1 MFGYIGKIIDLIK
14 KYGFKV
20 AWQKFQKKLLYFRS
34 FSIYMKKHMPSDDE
48 LARQREAPEY
58 DEISFS
64 IIVPMHNT
72 PIEFLKEMIES
83 VINQTYSRWQLC
95 LADGS
100 DPENNDVEKC
110 CREYSKKDSRIF
122 YKRLENNLGIAGN
135 SNAALKFTNGS
146 YIALLDHDD
155 LLHPSALYEC
165 AKNIAKNQADV
176 VYTDEMTFKGTPNHV
191 ISIHFKPDFSP
202 DTLLAHN
209 YICHFFVCSRK
220 LQQQVGGFSQ
230 AHNGSQDYDMILKIT
245 EIAKNIVH
253 IPKVLYF
260 WRSHPRSVASDVKK
274 KPYCMKAAQ
283 KAISD
288 HLKRTGKEAT
298 VADSFVLSTYKVNY
312 KIIGNP
318 KISILIPNKDNISY
332 LKKCIDSILKKSNY
346 SNFEIVIV
354 ENNSE
359 KNETK
364 NFYHLL
370 KNKDSRIKI
379 VEYDGKFNYSKIN
392 NFGFKFTSGE
402 YLLLLNNDTEVIS
415 PNWLEEMLMFAQ
427 RDDVGAVGAK
437 LYYEDNTV
445 QHAGV
450 IVGIAGSAGHSHR
463 FFHRSSNGYLHRIS
477 IAQNLSAVTGACLM
491 TRRAV
496 WEQMNGLDEKF
507 EVAFNDVDFCLR
519 LRKAG
524 YLVIF
529 TPYAELYHYESK
541 SRGYENTPEKQR
553 RFSRER
559 NMFRERWKNFIELG
573 DPYYNPNLSLSS
585 EDFRIEI

>member
-1 MFGYIGKIIDLIK
+1 MFGYIGKVINLIK
-14 KYGFKV
+14 KDGLKV
-20 AWQKFQKKLLYFRS
+20 AWRKFKKKLSYFRG
-34 FSIYMKKHMPSDDE
+34 FSIYMKKHEPSESE
-48 LARQREAPEY
+48 LERQREAPEY
-58 DEISFS
+58 DEIAFS
-64 IIVPMHNT
+64 IVVPLHNT
-72 PIEFLKEMIES
+72 PVEFLKEMIES
-83 VINQTYSRWQLC
+83 VKRQTYSRWQLC

-100 DPENNDVEKC
+100 NPQNSDVEKC
-110 CREYSKKDSRIF
+110 CKEYMKNDPRIF
-122 YKRLENNLGIAGN
+122 YKRLENNLGISGN
-135 SNAALKFTNGS
+135 TNAALNLATES
-146 YIALLDHDD
+146 YIALMDHDD
-155 LLHPSALYEC
+155 LLHPSALFEC

-176 VYTDEMTFKGTPNHV
+176 VYTDEMTFKKNPRHV

-209 YICHFFVCSRK
+209 YICHFFVYSRK
-220 LQQQVGGFSQ
+220 LQQRVGCFSK
-230 AHNGSQDYDMILKIT
+230 AHDGSQDYDMILKIT

-260 WRSHPRSVASDVKK
+260 WRSHPGSVASNVEK
-274 KPYCMKAAQ
+274 KPYCMKSAK

-288 HLKRTGKEAT
+288 HLNRTGKKAT
-298 VADSFVLSTYKVNY
+298 VEDSFVLSTYKVNY

-359 KNETK
+359 KSETK
-364 NFYHLL
+364 NFYSIL
-370 KNKDSRIKI
+370 KNKDSRIK
-379 VEYDGKFNYSKIN
+379 VVQYDGEFNYSKIN
-392 NFGFKFTSGE
+392 NFGAKFTSGK

-437 LYYEDNTV
+437 LYYEDNTI

-450 IVGIAGSAGHSHR
+450 IVGIAGHAGHSHR
-463 FFHRSSNGYLHRIS
+463 FFPRSSNGYLHRAS
-477 IAQNLSAVTGACLM
+477 IVQNLSAVTGACLM
-491 TRRAV
+491 TRRDV

-529 TPYAELYHYESK
+529 TPYSELYHYESK
-541 SRGYENTPEKQR
+541 SRGYENTPQKQQ
-553 RFSRER
+553 RFSKER
-559 NMFRERWKNFIELG
+559 DMFRKRWKNFIKTG
-573 DPYYNPNLSLSS
+573 DPYYNPNLSLTS
-585 EDFRIEI
+585 EDFRVEI